1 MNLRIWRKMTMNKNE
16 FDGVIGEVNAE
27 KVKEIM
33 KQADA
38 ADKTLVAMT
47 LSAFVKKK
55 ESNEKLIRS
64 IESLVMLETILDIN
78 NIKDLNL
85 PSPQVILDQA
95 YRLGDAIENVIDAI
109 QTYAK
114 EYEEFNNVTDTKISE
129 LEEYRQ
135 NLNSEE

>member
-1 MNLRIWRKMTMNKNE
+1 MNKNE
-16 FDGVIGEVNAE
+16 FDGVIGEINAE
-27 KVKEIM
+27 KVKEVM

-47 LSAFVKKK
+47 LSTFVKKK

-64 IESLVMLETILDIN
+64 VESLVMLETILNIN

-95 YRLGDAIENVIDAI
+95 YQLGDAIDNVIDAI
-109 QTYAK
+109 QKYAK

>member
-1 MNLRIWRKMTMNKNE
+1 MNKNE

-27 KVKEIM
+27 KVKEVM

-38 ADKTLVAMT
+38 ADKTLVAMS
-47 LSAFVKKK
+47 LSTFVKKK

-64 IESLVMLETILDIN
+64 IESLVMLETVLNLN
-78 NIKDLNL
+78 NIKDANL
-85 PSPQVILDQA
+85 PSPKVILDQA
-95 YRLGDAIENVIDAI
+95 YRLDDAIENVINAI

-114 EYEEFNNVTDTKISE
+114 EYEEFNNVTDEKISE

-135 NLNSEE
+135 SFNSEE

>member
-1 MNLRIWRKMTMNKNE
+1 MNLRIWRKMIMNKNE
-16 FDGVIGEVNAE
+16 FDGVIGEINAE
-27 KVKEIM
+27 KVKEVM
-33 KQADA
+33 KQADV

-47 LSAFVKKK
+47 LSTFVKKK

-64 IESLVMLETILDIN
+64 VESLVMLETILNIN
-78 NIKDLNL
+78 NIKDVNL

-95 YRLGDAIENVIDAI
+95 YLLGDAIDNVIDAI
-109 QTYAK
+109 QKYAK

>member
-1 MNLRIWRKMTMNKNE
+1 M
-16 FDGVIGEVNAE
+16 F
-27 KVKEIM
+27 
-33 KQADA
+33 
-38 ADKTLVAMT
+38 
-47 LSAFVKKK
+47 
-55 ESNEKLIRS
+55 
-64 IESLVMLETILDIN
+64 ETILNLN

-95 YRLGDAIENVIDAI
+95 YRLGDAIDNVIDAI
-109 QTYAK
+109 QKYAK

>member
-16 FDGVIGEVNAE
+16 FDGVIGEINAE
-27 KVKEIM
+27 KVKEVM

-47 LSAFVKKK
+47 LSTFVKKK

-64 IESLVMLETILDIN
+64 VESLVMLETILNIN

-95 YRLGDAIENVIDAI
+95 YQLGDAIDNVIDAI
-109 QTYAK
+109 QKYAK

>member
-1 MNLRIWRKMTMNKNE
+1 MNKNE
-16 FDGVIGEVNAE
+16 FDGVIGEINAE
-27 KVKEIM
+27 KVKEVM
-33 KQADA
+33 KQADV

-47 LSAFVKKK
+47 LSTFVKKK

-64 IESLVMLETILDIN
+64 VESLVMLETILNIN
-78 NIKDLNL
+78 NIKDVNL

-95 YRLGDAIENVIDAI
+95 YLLGDAIDNVIDAI
-109 QTYAK
+109 QKYAK

>member
-1 MNLRIWRKMTMNKNE
+1 MNLRIWRKMIMNKNE

-27 KVKEIM
+27 KVKEVM

-38 ADKTLVAMT
+38 ADKTLAAMT
-47 LSAFVKKK
+47 LSTFVKKK

-64 IESLVMLETILDIN
+64 IESLVMLETILNIN

-114 EYEEFNNVTDTKISE
+114 EYEELNNVTDTKISE

>member
-1 MNLRIWRKMTMNKNE
+1 MNKNE

-27 KVKEIM
+27 KVKEVM

-47 LSAFVKKK
+47 LSTFVKKK

-64 IESLVMLETILDIN
+64 IESLVMLETILNIN

-95 YRLGDAIENVIDAI
+95 YCLGDAIENVIDAI